1 MNKFLNLIG
10 LAFVLVLCAF
20 SCANAE
26 EMGSCSSWHVA
37 QSGYTCFDMAT
48 SCKVTLDQFMRTNKL
63 DNNAC
68 KHVQI
73 GRKYCCQIGFA
84 LFFVLFLFSVG
95 SNAEENGCTDFIQL
109 FQHYSYSC
117 AEMSYY
123 CRISLKSFLSIN
135 NLDFI
140 KDCGSN
146 RVVLGRKY
154 CFFVVLLWI
163 LYIELASIDLDL
175 NKIRILKP
183 KG

>member
-26 EMGSCSSWHVA
+26 VMGSCSSWHVA

-73 GRKYCCQIGFA
+73 GRKYCC
-84 LFFVLFLFSVG
+84 
-95 SNAEENGCTDFIQL
+95 SNAEENGFTDFIQT

-146 RVVLGRKY
+146 KVVLGRKY
-154 CFFVVLLWI
+154 CC
-163 LYIELASIDLDL
+163 
-175 NKIRILKP
+175 N
-183 KG
+183 